1 MNFRNRRGRPW
12 RVAFAIAISSVT
24 AAGLARA
31 WDAASARAHYADA
44 NRLFDQGQ
52 FKSAVDAF
60 NSAIA
65 EDPQLADAYH
75 NLALASEM
83 VDRKQAV
90 EAWKQFLDIAAGRE
104 EYKFDMA
111 RIQARMQILTSMP
124 ALPEAMQP
132 ARYVPEA
139 GDYYWHVS
147 RNSEGEEWS
156 RFPVKVFLGSAPQ
169 LKWQDGAREAY
180 DTWAA
185 VFPFQLVA
193 LPKQADIR
201 LNWEGGHFERGRI
214 GEEQDWVQIRREG
227 DGLTARKIAVISVD
241 LSINWAKDD
250 MRAILTHEFGHALGV
265 KGHSD
270 SKKDIMY
277 MEKQDNRRSI
287 QVPGFPLPIT
297 WRALVKKPS
306 QRDINSLIRLYNHP
320 GSSVRFK

>member
-1 MNFRNRRGRPW
+1 MKVRKRDGRLW
-12 RVAFAIAISSVT
+12 HVAKAMGISTVVALGFAHARDG
-24 AAGLARA
+24 ANARA
-31 WDAASARAHYADA
+31 LYGEA

-52 FKSAVDAF
+52 FRSAVDAY

-65 EDPQLADAYH
+65 EDPQFADAYH
-75 NLALASEM
+75 NLAIASEM
-83 VDRKQAV
+83 VDRKQAI
-90 EAWKQFLDIAAGRE
+90 EAWKRFLDAAAGRE

-111 RIQARMQILTSMP
+111 RIQARSQILASMP

-132 ARYVPEA
+132 AQYVSEA
-139 GDYYWHVS
+139 GDYYWNIS

-169 LKWQDGAREAY
+169 LKWQDGAREAF

-185 VFPFQLVA
+185 VFPLQLVA

-201 LNWEGGHFERGRI
+201 LNWEGGYFEKGRI

-227 DGLTARKIAVISVD
+227 DELTARKIAVISVD
-241 LSINWAKDD
+241 LSINWGKDD

-306 QRDINSLIRLYNHP
+306 QRDINTLIRLYNHP

>member
-1 MNFRNRRGRPW
+1 MSFQNRSGRPC
-12 RVAFAIAISSVT
+12 RVAIAIAISSITV
-24 AAGLARA
+24 AGVARA
-31 WDAASARAHYADA
+31 RDAASARALYADA

-83 VDRKQAV
+83 VERKQAI
-90 EAWKQFLDIAAGRE
+90 EAWKRFLDIAAGRE
-104 EYKFDMA
+104 EYKFDLV
-111 RIQARMQILTSMP
+111 RIQARMQILGSIP
-124 ALPEAMQP
+124 DLPEAMQP
-132 ARYVPEA
+132 ARYVPES
-139 GDYYWHVS
+139 GDYYWHIS
-147 RNSEGEEWS
+147 RNSEGDEWR

-185 VFPFQLVA
+185 VFPLQLVA

-201 LNWEGGHFERGRI
+201 MNWEGGQFERGRV
-214 GEEQDWVQIRREG
+214 GQEQDMVQIRQEG
-227 DGLTARKIAVISVD
+227 DALTVRKIAVISID
-241 LSINWAKDD
+241 QSRNWGKDD

-270 SKKDIMY
+270 SKKDIMF
-277 MEKQDNRRSI
+277 MELQDNRRSL

-297 WRALVKKPS
+297 WRSLVKKPS
-306 QRDINSLIRLYNHP
+306 QRDINTLIRLYNHP